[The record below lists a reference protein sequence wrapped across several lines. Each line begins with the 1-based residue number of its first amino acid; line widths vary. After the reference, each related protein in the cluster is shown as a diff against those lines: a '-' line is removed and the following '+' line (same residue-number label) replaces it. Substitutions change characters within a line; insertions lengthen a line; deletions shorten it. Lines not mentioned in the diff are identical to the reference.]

1 MLTRRDTISHL
12 LADRGHRLTG
22 PRLAVVEVLA
32 DSDGPVSVAE
42 IYQRLK
48 SRQVN
53 LVSVYRTVHLLMGMG
68 VLRATDRARRGQRY
82 ELADQ
87 FTGHH
92 HHLICRE
99 CERIED
105 LEGCPLGHEVLTRLT
120 ARLRRVRAFRVTEH
134 ELRLF
139 GLCRSCA
146 G

>member
-1 MLTRRDTISHL
+1 MATARDTISHL

-22 PRLAVVEVLA
+22 PRLSVVEVLA
-32 DSDGPVSVAE
+32 ETDAPLSVAE
-42 IYQRLK
+42 IHRRLR
-48 SRQVN
+48 SRRVN
-53 LVSVYRTVHLLMGMG
+53 LVSVYRTVHLLMRMG

-82 ELADQ
+82 ELAEQ

-92 HHLICRE
+92 HHLICQR

-105 LEGCPLGHEVLTRLT
+105 LEGCPLGDNVLTRLSL
-120 ARLRRVRAFRVTEH
+120 RLRRVRDFRVTEH

-139 GLCRSCA
+139 GLCSGCA

>member
-1 MLTRRDTISHL
+1 MPTRRDTISHL
-12 LADRGHRLTG
+12 LTDRGHRLTG
-22 PRLAVVEVLA
+22 PRRAVVEVLA
-32 DSDGPVSVAE
+32 ASVAPLSAAE
-42 IYQRLK
+42 IHRRLK
-48 SRQVN
+48 SRRVN

-68 VLRATDRARRGQRY
+68 VLRAADRARRGQRY
-82 ELADQ
+82 ELAEQ

-92 HHLICRE
+92 HHLICQE

-105 LEGCPLGHEVLTRLT
+105 LDGCPLGHEVLTRLT
-120 ARLRRVRAFRVTEH
+120 TRLRRVRAFRVTEH

>member
-1 MLTRRDTISHL
+1 MSTRRDTISHL
-12 LADRGHRLTG
+12 LADRGYRLTG

-32 DSDGPVSVAE
+32 DSDAPLSVAE
-42 IYQRLK
+42 IHRRLR
-48 SRQVN
+48 SRRAN
-53 LVSVYRTVHLLMGMG
+53 LVSIYRTVHLLMGMG
-68 VLRATDRARRGQRY
+68 VLRAADRARRGQRY
-82 ELADQ
+82 ELAEQ

-92 HHLICRE
+92 HHLICQR

-105 LEGCPLGHEVLTRLT
+105 LEGCPLGHDVLTRLT
-120 ARLRRVRAFRVTEH
+120 LRLRRLRAFRVTEH

>member
-22 PRLAVVEVLA
+22 PRLAVVEVLTE
-32 DSDGPVSVAE
+32 SDAPLSVAE
-42 IYQRLK
+42 IHRRLG
-48 SRQVN
+48 SRRVH
-53 LVSVYRTVHLLMGMG
+53 LVSVYRTVHLLIGMG
-68 VLRATDRARRGQRY
+68 VLRAADRARRGERY
-82 ELADQ
+82 ELAEQ

-92 HHLICRE
+92 HHLICQE

-105 LEGCPLGHEVLTRLT
+105 LEGCPLGHEALTRLT
-120 ARLRRVRAFRVTEH
+120 ARLRRLRAFRVTEH
-134 ELRLF
+134 ELQLF